1 MSIKKSQ
8 IENFLSINIYFEG
21 FPPKFKKSYSGSI
34 LLTLLSVLTFSLPST
49 MVRADV
55 SFVETILDAA
65 SSANLQQA
73 TDTVVSPDG
82 KFVYVIS
89 WGSSSLSVFSRDSSS
104 GLLTFV
110 EELKDGVNGINGL
123 NTLFGIDVSL
133 DGNNI
138 YTIAGG
144 GSDQTISSF
153 KRDSITGKLTLVA
166 EYTEGGNDGKGN
178 TVTGLSCALDLVVSP
193 DGKNVYGLGTGSSSL
208 VVFNRNGTTGELT
221 YSTTFTDGVD
231 GIDGLSTSC
240 SPDAGPINSIAIS
253 PDGAYLYNAASGDN
267 SITTWQRDVTTGA
280 LTYGNSLIDGIDGSD
295 GLQGITSLIISP
307 DGSTIYTSGQAEN
320 KLGVF
325 NRSEVT
331 GNVTFIEVQTDGS
344 NGVNN
349 IAGVRSL
356 AISQDGK
363 FVFASAI
370 TDNAITMFDRDN
382 ATGALTFNDDVTD
395 SDPGVDGLGG
405 VSGMVVSPENTHI
418 YAAAQS
424 DAAITVF
431 SLPRPGITL
440 SVSNAVFNKHD
451 TALILDS
458 ALVLFDTN
466 SINLSSGEV
475 RISSGFITGDILAA
489 TGIGSITTSYDA
501 NTGVLTLSGI
511 DTLEN
516 YQKVLRSVTFIHEG
530 NNPTQDNTVVSRTII
545 FQIIDDTDLSSV
557 PKVFSLVVNDATVP
571 AAPVVTT
578 PTNAEITSKNPYSIS
593 GTHSEDGV
601 TVYLYADSNND
612 GVADNSTSL
621 ASSIVS
627 SNAWSFSVTLTSD
640 AANNFVIKAGNN
652 VDNFSKDVAL
662 PTITHSSNNAPV
674 ISEGTSITVTMSED
688 NAPIP
693 FALTLNATDANGGDT
708 LTWSIKSPASTG
720 SVAVSGVDTGSSQ
733 VIHYTTN
740 TNFFG
745 SDSFIVGVSDGTVS
759 DTITVNV
766 TIVSVND
773 IPTIVIGNTLSTD
786 EDNNQTL
793 NFTFDDVDGDTVS
806 ATVSTQATNGTA
818 SVSGTTV
825 SYVPNENFF
834 GTDSFTL
841 TLMDNAGFT
850 TTQVIS
856 VTVNSVN
863 DEPTITIDSTLST
876 NEDNNQTLNFTF
888 DDVDGDTVS
897 ATVSTQAT
905 NGTASVSGTTVS
917 YVPNENFFGT
927 DSFTLTLMDNAGF
940 TTTQVISVTVNSVN
954 DEPTITIDSTLSTN
968 EDNNQT
974 LSFTFDDVD
983 GDTVSATVSTQ
994 ATNGTASVSGTTV
1007 SYVPNENF
1015 FGTDSFT
1022 LTLMDNAGFT
1032 TTQVISV
1039 TVNSVNDE
1047 PTITIDSTLST
1058 NEDNNQTLSFTFD
1071 DVDGDTVSATV
1082 STQAT
1087 NGTASVSGTTVS
1099 YVPNENFFGTDSFTL
1114 TLMDNA
1120 GFTTTQVISVT
1131 VNSVNDEPTIT
1142 IDSTLSTNED
1152 NNQTLSFTFDDVDGD
1167 TVSATVST
1175 QATNGTASVSGT
1187 TVSYVP
1193 NENFFGTD
1201 SFTLTLMDNAGFTTT
1216 QVISVTVNSVN
1227 DEPTITIDSTLSTN
1241 EDNNQTLSFTFD
1253 DVDGDTVSATVSTQA
1268 TNGTASVS
1276 GTTVSYVPNENFFGT
1291 DSFTLTLM
1299 DNAGFTTTQVISVTV
1314 NSVNDEPT
1322 ITIDSTLSTNED
1334 NNQTLSFTFDDVD
1347 GDTVSAT
1354 VSTQATN
1361 GTASVSG
1368 TTVSYVPNEN
1378 FFGTDSFTL
1387 TLMDNAGFTT
1397 TQVISV
1403 TVNSVN
1409 DEPTITIDSTL
1420 STNEDNNQTLNFTFD
1435 DVDGDTVS
1443 ATVSTQATN
1452 GTASVS
1458 GTTVSYVPN
1467 ENFFGTDSFTLTLMD
1482 NAGFTT
1488 TQVISVTVNS
1498 VNDEPTITIDST
1510 LSTNEDNNQTLNFTF
1525 DDVDGDT
1532 VSASVINQAS
1542 NGVASV
1548 TGTTVSYVP
1557 NDNFNGSDSFTL
1569 LLTDSAGF
1577 ETIQTINV
1585 TVDAVNDMPIA
1596 VNDNYTMT
1604 VASDGTYTLNVLQND
1619 IDIDNDPLTIE
1630 WVSSDL
1636 GTVSIVDNEVV
1647 LKTDTIGTINLSY
1660 GMSDGVDSSVG
1671 LVTLITEIAVSEW
1684 VDITA
1689 PADIEINAS
1698 GLFTKVNIGSA
1709 IAVDSN
1715 GEALAVS
1722 LDRDSV
1728 YFAPGLHTIYWSSE
1742 DSKGHKA
1749 QVSQKVTVHPMINIS
1764 KDAQTIEGA
1773 EHHIGVYLNGA
1784 APSYPVTIAYTVSGS
1799 SDSEDHDLVDGFITI
1814 ESGTEG
1820 VIELSTYKDENTEG
1834 QETLIVFLSNTL
1846 NLGSHASYELTIDEA
1861 NIAPDVHI
1869 TVSQDNEERSTV
1881 QNNNDLVTVT
1891 ANVVDANVED
1901 THSYH
1906 WINDNIDLT
1915 NVSNSDDVFEFSAQ
1929 ELTVGYYQLQ
1939 LEVTDSSD
1947 AIVTTNVYIE
1957 VVEDLAVLGSQ
1968 DSDGDLIPD
1977 DYEGYGDSDGDGI
1990 ADYEDA
1996 ISECNIIQEEAL
2008 VSESYLVEGESSAC
2022 LRKGV
2027 SVANNNSGG
2036 TLLRNYELS
2045 SDYNAK
2051 NIGGVFDFVIYDLP
2065 TAGQT
2070 YLLVVPQRLPIP
2082 SDAVYRKYKG
2092 DGVWGDFQENGK
2104 NYLSSARGAK
2114 GYCPPPG
2121 DSDWLVG
2128 LHEGDWC
2135 VQIAIE
2141 DGGVND
2147 ADGLVNS
2154 VIVDPGGVSSYSN
2167 NTLPEAV
2174 DDSASIITGNTI
2186 NIDVLINDSD
2196 VDNDTLSIT
2205 SASAQFGSVTIERE
2219 LLRYTSLDDFIG
2231 TDVISYGIS
2240 DGNGGSASAE
2250 VTVTVKADTSEVVRN
2265 STGGSMGGLLILIL
2279 GSFVLIR
2286 YQGRII
2292 TGGLLILISSNS
2304 QANWFIETELGI
2316 SLADSEWSVDES
2328 YVQDSDRTD
2337 LAWAIGVGYY
2347 LTPDWAL
2354 TARYLDL
2361 GQGSATLSTDNS
2373 MDPDKYHEVVA
2384 KNSPALVEG
2393 VAVEVDYSLLK
2404 NEKVNLQA
2412 TLGLLSW
2419 GVDFNSEYQDTH
2431 ISSSENGIDPYIGIG
2446 VDYKLSKKW
2455 IAGLAVNQYFIDLN
2469 NVTTFSL
2476 KLSYLFNSN

>member
-489 TGIGSITTSYDA
+489 TDIGSITTSYDA

-876 NEDNNQTLNFTF
+876 NEDNNQTL
-888 DDVDGDTVS
+888 S
-897 ATVSTQAT
+897 
-905 NGTASVSGTTVS
+905 
-917 YVPNENFFGT
+917 
-927 DSFTLTLMDNAGF
+927 
-940 TTTQVISVTVNSVN
+940 
-954 DEPTITIDSTLSTN
+954 
-968 EDNNQT
+968 
-974 LSFTFDDVD
+974 
-983 GDTVSATVSTQ
+983 
-994 ATNGTASVSGTTV
+994 
-1007 SYVPNENF
+1007 
-1015 FGTDSFT
+1015 
-1022 LTLMDNAGFT
+1022 
-1032 TTQVISV
+1032 
-1039 TVNSVNDE
+1039 
-1047 PTITIDSTLST
+1047 
-1058 NEDNNQTLSFTFD
+1058 
-1071 DVDGDTVSATV
+1071 
-1082 STQAT
+1082 
-1087 NGTASVSGTTVS
+1087 
-1099 YVPNENFFGTDSFTL
+1099 
-1114 TLMDNA
+1114 
-1120 GFTTTQVISVT
+1120 
-1131 VNSVNDEPTIT
+1131 
-1142 IDSTLSTNED
+1142 
-1152 NNQTLSFTFDDVDGD
+1152 
-1167 TVSATVST
+1167 
-1175 QATNGTASVSGT
+1175 
-1187 TVSYVP
+1187 
-1193 NENFFGTD
+1193 
-1201 SFTLTLMDNAGFTTT
+1201 
-1216 QVISVTVNSVN
+1216 
-1227 DEPTITIDSTLSTN
+1227 
-1241 EDNNQTLSFTFD
+1241 
-1253 DVDGDTVSATVSTQA
+1253 
-1268 TNGTASVS
+1268 
-1276 GTTVSYVPNENFFGT
+1276 
-1291 DSFTLTLM
+1291 
-1299 DNAGFTTTQVISVTV
+1299 
-1314 NSVNDEPT
+1314 
-1322 ITIDSTLSTNED
+1322 
-1334 NNQTLSFTFDDVD
+1334 
-1347 GDTVSAT
+1347 
-1354 VSTQATN
+1354 
-1361 GTASVSG
+1361 
-1368 TTVSYVPNEN
+1368 
-1378 FFGTDSFTL
+1378 
-1387 TLMDNAGFTT
+1387 
-1397 TQVISV
+1397 
-1403 TVNSVN
+1403 
-1409 DEPTITIDSTL
+1409 
-1420 STNEDNNQTLNFTFD
+1420 
-1435 DVDGDTVS
+1435 
-1443 ATVSTQATN
+1443 
-1452 GTASVS
+1452 
-1458 GTTVSYVPN
+1458 
-1467 ENFFGTDSFTLTLMD
+1467 
-1482 NAGFTT
+1482 
-1488 TQVISVTVNS
+1488 
-1498 VNDEPTITIDST
+1498 
-1510 LSTNEDNNQTLNFTF
+1510 FTF

-1846 NLGSHASYELTIDEA
+1846 NLGSHASYELTIDEG

-1957 VVEDLAVLGSQ
+1957 VVEDLAVLDSQ

-2092 DGVWGDFQENGK
+2092 DGVWGEFQENGK

-2154 VIVDPGGVSSYSN
+2154 AIVDPGGVSSYSN